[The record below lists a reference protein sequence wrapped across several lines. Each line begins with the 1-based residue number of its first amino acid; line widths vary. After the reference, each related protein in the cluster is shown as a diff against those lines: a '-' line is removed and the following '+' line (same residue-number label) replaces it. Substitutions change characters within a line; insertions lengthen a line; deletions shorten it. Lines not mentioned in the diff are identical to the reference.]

1 MENRH
6 RACGLASGRSWT
18 SRCVWSRLGVDCIEA
33 GFPASSPGDAEA
45 VAKIAAAVQKSTV
58 CALARCVPTD
68 IAAAWEAL
76 REAAHPRIHVFI
88 ATSDIHLTHK
98 LHITRD
104 EAIRRIREC
113 VAQAVSLCP
122 EVQFSPEDATRT
134 DPDFLIEA
142 LRAAEAAGAQILNI
156 PDTVGYAT
164 PVEFGALIGRIHREI
179 PDRRLGVHC
188 HNDLGLAV
196 ANSLAAIEAGA
207 SSRGVYRK
215 RAWRTGG
222 QRGTGGDRDGI
233 VGPAGR
239 ALCRDGSGHA
249 GDHGNVPSGVVPVGD
264 PGIAEQSDCRRE
276 RIHAR
281 ERDPSARRDAG
292 SGDPTRS

>member
-1 MENRH
+1 MRNIKITDTTLRDGEQTPGVRFGVGQKLDIAL
-6 RACGLASGRSWT
+6 RLE
-18 SRCVWSRLGVDCIEA
+18 RLGVDCIEA

-45 VAKIAAAVQKSTV
+45 VAKIASAVQKSTV
-58 CALARCVPTD
+58 CALARCVPAD

-156 PDTVGYAT
+156 P
-164 PVEFGALIGRIHREI
+164 
-179 PDRRLGVHC
+179 C
-188 HNDLGLAV
+188 
-196 ANSLAAIEAGA
+196 
-207 SSRGVYRK
+207 
-215 RAWRTGG
+215 W
-222 QRGTGGDRDGI
+222 
-233 VGPAGR
+233 
-239 ALCRDGSGHA
+239 
-249 GDHGNVPSGVVPVGD
+249 
-264 PGIAEQSDCRRE
+264 
-276 RIHAR
+276 
-281 ERDPSARRDAG
+281 
-292 SGDPTRS
+292 